1 MSVTS
6 TKQKIET
13 LKGWIQF
20 MKRGKVDKSKSK
32 KRKNRQYLQIKN
44 KYKINFF
51 SKKTWIW
58 LK

>member
-32 KRKNRQYLQIKN
+32 KRKNR
-44 KYKINFF
+44 
-51 SKKTWIW
+51 
-58 LK
+58 